1 MNLDRRQLLM
11 SAGAAGLVAT
21 APGLANAVV
30 KPAASPGDAAV
41 NGRLAKLADTILNSS
56 PEFATGLGLDTG
68 AKAGLKSQI
77 SDSSWAAVQQVATLS
92 GQELKALKAIPE
104 AGLSHDVRLNKAVAE
119 YALELGVEAG
129 KINYG
134 DNSLKTAMSESATPY
149 VVNQQNGTYSAAAE
163 FLDSQHQINV
173 KSDADAYVARLHGVA
188 RAIDAETD
196 RVRRDAGLGVIAPD
210 FILAN
215 ALGQFDGMLS
225 VPAAQ
230 SRFVTSLAGR
240 AKAKGIPGDYA
251 AMATKVVEAEIYPA
265 LSRQREAL
273 KACAAKAN
281 ADAGVWKLPDGEA
294 YYGWLLKQGTN
305 TDLNAEQVHQMGLEQ
320 NRAIEARMDG
330 LLKAQ
335 GLTQGTVGERM
346 IALGNDPKFL
356 FPDTDEGRAQL
367 LAYLQSVIDNVR
379 PKLASQFTL
388 KLKAP
393 VLVKRVPVEIQ
404 DGAGQGYMNTGSLDG
419 SRPSTYYI
427 NLKTTKNW
435 PKFSLPT
442 LTYHETIPGHAWQG
456 AYLTETGH
464 LPLIRILLSGFNSYV
479 EGYALY
485 AEQLGDEMGMY
496 EHDWAG
502 QLGYLQAQRFR
513 AIRLVVD
520 TGLHA
525 KRWTRDQAI
534 DWAVQNSGRTK
545 AAMTSEIDR
554 YICTPG
560 QACGYKVGHT
570 EINRLRDHAKQALGA
585 KFDVRTFNDTLVKTG
600 AVPLSVLA
608 TEVDALIARGGK
620 A

>member
-1 MNLDRRQLLM
+1 MKLDRRQILL
-11 SAGAAGLVAT
+11 SGGAAGLVAV
-21 APGLANAVV
+21 APRAALAAASGDAALNARLDGLAN
-30 KPAASPGDAAV
+30 
-41 NGRLAKLADTILNSS
+41 TILNGS
-56 PEFATGLGLDTG
+56 PEFATSLGLDKG

-77 SDSSWAAVQQVATLS
+77 SDSSWAAVRSLS
-92 GQELKALKAIPE
+92 EMCRNELKAINAIPE
-104 AGLSHDVRLNKAVAE
+104 TGLSEAARINKGVAA

-129 KINYG
+129 AFDYG
-134 DNSLKTAMSESATPY
+134 DNSIKTAMSESATPY
-149 VVNQQNGTYSAAAE
+149 VVNQQNGTFSSAAE

-173 KSDADAYVARLHGVA
+173 KPDADAYIARLHGVA
-188 RAIDAETD
+188 KAINDETD

-215 ALGQFDGMLS
+215 ALGQFDGMLA
-225 VPAAQ
+225 VPADQ
-230 SRFVTSLAGR
+230 SRFVTSVAGR
-240 AKAKGIPGDYA
+240 AKAKGIAGDYA
-251 AMATKVVEAEIYPA
+251 GMAAKVVESEIYPA
-265 LSRQREAL
+265 LARQREVL
-273 KACAAKAN
+273 KANAAKAN
-281 ADAGVWKLPDGEA
+281 SEAGVWKLPDGEA

-305 TDLNAEQVHQMGLEQ
+305 TTLSAEDIHQMGLEQ
-320 NRAIEARMDG
+320 NKAIEARMDG

-346 IALGNDPKFL
+346 IALGNDPRFL
-356 FPDTDEGRAQL
+356 FSDTDEGRAQL

-379 PKLASQFTL
+379 PRLESQFTL

-496 EHDWAG
+496 ENDWAG

-520 TGLHA
+520 TGMHA

-534 DWAVQNSGRTK
+534 AWAVANSGRTQ

-570 EINRLRDHAKQALGA
+570 EINRLRDHARQALGP

-600 AVPLSVLA
+600 AVPLTVLA
-608 TEVDALIARGGK
+608 QQIDRLIARGG
-620 A
+620 AA